1 MAAPTPNTFSL
12 TGFTK
17 IMSVKPPAVEM
28 GSYDDTIDTDT
39 QQSTQANGVLQ
50 STEMTVETRQD
61 GTGNRNGDR
70 QERSDHLADTA
81 GNGANDVE
89 DPARALHPVRIAK
102 RRGELSAER
111 AGNVVVRPAVGNV
124 VDGAVGHGGQRRERS
139 LRRGSTTVPP

>member
-61 GTGNRNGDR
+61 GT
-70 QERSDHLADTA
+70 
-81 GNGANDVE
+81 
-89 DPARALHPVRIAK
+89 
-102 RRGELSAER
+102 
-111 AGNVVVRPAVGNV
+111 RPAVGETVALNDSNNQV
-124 VDGAVGHGGQRRERS
+124 VGTFVVLKHEPNERKVNTS
-139 LRRGSTTVPP
+139 EPATITTTLKRTRVVV